1 MKHTYRC
8 SCGNL
13 SNDAVCAECGKDSTG
28 VRLTVSEIVQ
38 FYQPFI
44 GTYSNLSNTIV
55 RRNINSYMAKNSITL
70 EQNDQRYINGGYAY
84 TYPVWL
90 FTEAMEDYK
99 KRISTLIRIP
109 PHLR

>member
-1 MKHTYRC
+1 MERIYRC
-8 SCGNL
+8 PCGNL
-13 SNDAVCAECGKDSTG
+13 SNEAVCPQCGKDSSG
-28 VRLTVSEIVQ
+28 VRLTIAEIVK

-55 RRNINSYMAKNSITL
+55 RRNINAYMAKNDIVL
-70 EQNDQRYINGGYAY
+70 EQTDMRYINGGYAY

-90 FTEAMEDYK
+90 FTASLEDYK

>member
-1 MKHTYRC
+1 MERIYRC

-13 SNDAVCAECGKDSTG
+13 SNEAICPECGKDSSG
-28 VRLTVSEIVQ
+28 VRLTVGEIVK

-55 RRNINSYMAKNSITL
+55 RRNVNSFITKNKIEL
-70 EQNDQRYINGGYAY
+70 AQDDMRYINGGYAY

-90 FTEAMEDYK
+90 FTAAMEEYK